1 LSFAQVRIM
10 AKARKHEMSK
20 EELRAP
26 DEVQVAL
33 KGFWEKLYK
42 YRKLVML
49 GVAGLIAVGIAI
61 WIIGASERS
70 GIEGHSNELRE
81 AAKAVG
87 APVGPEPVLD
97 PRVAK
102 LPRPPRFAD
111 EGARVAAVNDGLTQ
125 FLTARGGDAVAEV
138 ATLTAANAKLNK
150 ADAAGALAD
159 VTTWFGRYGDSIA
172 KPVALD
178 LKARAQIA
186 TGKKDEAMTTLDEL
200 SKLVGPGVLRAAAL
214 SQVGDLQNPALNAG
228 AGDAAK
234 AKNAYQAALAA
245 LPPEEEDKM
254 SMITGKPGL
263 RGQIENHL
271 GLLP

>member
-1 LSFAQVRIM
+1 M

-42 YRKLVML
+42 YRKLAMV
-49 GVAGLIAVGIAI
+49 GVVALIAIGVAI
-61 WIIGASERS
+61 WIIGASKRS
-70 GIEGHSNELRE
+70 GIEGRSNELRE

-87 APVGPEPVLD
+87 APLGPEPVLD

-111 EGARVAAVNDGLTQ
+111 EAARVAAANEGLSQ
-125 FLTARGGDAVAEV
+125 FLASRGGDKVAEIV
-138 ATLTAANAKLNK
+138 SIASANAKLNK
-150 ADAAGALAD
+150 GDAAGALAD
-159 VTTWFGRYGDSIA
+159 VTAWLGANADSIA

-178 LKARAQIA
+178 LKARAQIGA
-186 TGKKDEAMTTLDEL
+186 GKKDEAMATLDEL

-214 SQVGDLQNPALNAG
+214 SSAGDLQNPALNAG
-228 AGDAAK
+228 AGDPAK

-254 SMITGKPGL
+254 SMLTGKPGL

>member
-1 LSFAQVRIM
+1 M

-33 KGFWEKLYK
+33 KGFWEKLYTH
-42 YRKLVML
+42 RKLVIL
-49 GVAGLIAVGIAI
+49 GVGALIAVGVAI
-61 WIIGASERS
+61 WIIGASKRS
-70 GIEGHSNELRE
+70 GIEARSNELRD
-81 AAKAVG
+81 ATKAVG
-87 APVGPEPVLD
+87 APIGPEPVLD

-111 EGARVAAVNDGLTQ
+111 EGARVAAANEGLAK
-125 FLTARGGDAVAEV
+125 FLTARGGDAVAEL
-138 ATLTAANAKLNK
+138 AQITAANAKLNK
-150 ADAAGALAD
+150 GDAAGALAD
-159 VTTWFGRYGDSIA
+159 VTAWLGAHGDSIA

-178 LKARAQIA
+178 LKARAQTA
-186 TGKKDEAMTTLDEL
+186 AGKKDEAMTTLDEL

-214 SQVGDLQNPALNAG
+214 SQAGDLQNPALNG
-228 AGDAAK
+228 GVGDAAK
-234 AKNAYQAALAA
+234 ARNAYQAALAS